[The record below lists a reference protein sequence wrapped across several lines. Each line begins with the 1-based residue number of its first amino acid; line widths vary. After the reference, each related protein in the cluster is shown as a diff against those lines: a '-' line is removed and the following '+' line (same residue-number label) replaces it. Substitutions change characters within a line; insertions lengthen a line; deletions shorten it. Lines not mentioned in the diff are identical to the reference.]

1 MDAISM
7 ENFEFIDRKLIN
19 IDLALGFLSEE
30 NRLTRQQLIVQCQT
44 TFAQAV
50 MQLDPSVPELFAKVR
65 RPYEDT
71 LRVLNVKD
79 VDAYLPTMEEALRM
93 AQARAAQGPSMDD
106 QEKQSKME
114 LNKASAEEKVA
125 NTGLLIK
132 KTEDIDMDNYFEGL
146 AASQGKLTAVQV
158 D

>member
-1 MDAISM
+1 M
-7 ENFEFIDRKLIN
+7 
-19 IDLALGFLSEE
+19 
-30 NRLTRQQLIVQCQT
+30 
-44 TFAQAV
+44 

-79 VDAYLPTMEEALRM
+79 VDAYLPTLEEAAKIM
-93 AQARAAQGPSMDD
+93 QSKAQQPPNMDQ

-114 LNKASAEEKVA
+114 LNKATAGEKIA
-125 NTGLLIK
+125 NTGLLVK
-132 KTEDIDMDNYFEGL
+132 KTEDIEMDNYYEGL

>member
-1 MDAISM
+1 MA
-7 ENFEFIDRKLIN
+7 NFEFIDRKLIN
-19 IDLALGFLSEE
+19 IDLALGFMSEE

-44 TFAQAV
+44 QFAQAM
-50 MQLDPSVPELFAKVR
+50 MQIDPSVPELFAKVR

-79 VDAYLPTMEEALRM
+79 VDAYLPTMEEAAKM

-114 LNKASAEEKVA
+114 LNKASVGEKEA
-125 NTGLLIK
+125 NAALTIR
-132 KTEDIDMDNYFEGL
+132 KTQDMDTDDYYEAL
-146 AASQGKLTAVQV
+146 AASRGKLSSVQM

>member
-1 MDAISM
+1 
-7 ENFEFIDRKLIN
+7 
-19 IDLALGFLSEE
+19 
-30 NRLTRQQLIVQCQT
+30 LTRQQLIVQCQT
-44 TFAQAV
+44 QFAQAM

-79 VDAYLPTMEEALRM
+79 VDAYLPTLEEAAKIM
-93 AQARAAQGPSMDD
+93 QSKSQQPPSMDE

-114 LNKASAEEKVA
+114 LNKATAGEKAA
-125 NTGLLIK
+125 NTALLVK
-132 KTEDIDMDNYFEGL
+132 KAEDIDMDNYYEGV